1 MMTPPAAVLFACT
14 MNSVRSPIAEGL
26 LKASHGNRIYVD
38 SAGVEGAEVNG
49 FAVEVLAEIGIDI
62 SNHKAKTFETLVDT
76 SFDVV
81 IALSPEARR
90 AAEVLTRWMS
100 SEVEYWPT
108 QDPSATGGSREARL
122 NVFREVRDDLKR
134 RIDARFPPEN
144 GNK

>member
-1 MMTPPAAVLFACT
+1 MKTPPAAVLFACT

-62 SNHKAKTFETLVDT
+62 SNHTAKTFETLVDT

-90 AAEVLTRWMS
+90 AAGGTRGWNTC
-100 SEVEYWPT
+100 P
-108 QDPSATGGSREARL
+108 R
-122 NVFREVRDDLKR
+122 
-134 RIDARFPPEN
+134 
-144 GNK
+144 